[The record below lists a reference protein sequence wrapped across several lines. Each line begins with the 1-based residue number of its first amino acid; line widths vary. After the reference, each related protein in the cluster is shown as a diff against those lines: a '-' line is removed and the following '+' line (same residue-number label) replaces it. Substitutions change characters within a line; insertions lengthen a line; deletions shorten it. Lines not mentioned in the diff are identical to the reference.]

1 MDIKRNL
8 ILVGLAVVSY
18 LMLLAWNEDYPPNT
32 PSASIEESPSAGIA
46 DSGAGQIPDLPLSAT
61 ASETNENDLPDI
73 PVSGEFAAIE
83 AVETPNPTQIITINT
98 PKQIVTVDLKGGDI
112 VGLSLPDFP
121 TSMETPDN
129 PFPLLRQD
137 SGMVYVAQS

>member
-46 DSGAGQIPDLPLSAT
+46 DSGAGQIPDLP
-61 ASETNENDLPDI
+61 
-73 PVSGEFAAIE
+73 
-83 AVETPNPTQIITINT
+83 AVCHGVRN
-98 PKQIVTVDLKGGDI
+98 K
-112 VGLSLPDFP
+112 
-121 TSMETPDN
+121 
-129 PFPLLRQD
+129 
-137 SGMVYVAQS
+137 